1 MLPGRGGS
9 TGARRGIRVQAG
21 LVASVLLLGTLLVF
35 AGPAAPAGAA
45 TPTAQNPRP
54 GLCARVRNQWTRLV
68 ATNKRAKT
76 AFQKASALRDRLLRG
91 GRATLAHRLDV
102 RLQYLRQ
109 IHVLL
114 VDRVQLIAARAS
126 GVCSDRPPVLDS
138 Y

>member
-1 MLPGRGGS
+1 M
-9 TGARRGIRVQAG
+9 
-21 LVASVLLLGTLLVF
+21 LGTLLGF

-45 TPTAQNPRP
+45 TPAARSPRP
-54 GLCARVRNQWTRLV
+54 GLCVRVRNQWARLV
-68 ATNKRAKT
+68 VANKRAKT
-76 AFQKASALRDRLLRG
+76 AFEKASALRDRLRHG
-91 GRATLAHRLDV
+91 GRANLAHRLDA

-114 VDRVQLIAARAS
+114 VDRVQLVAARAS

>member
-1 MLPGRGGS
+1 M
-9 TGARRGIRVQAG
+9 I
-21 LVASVLLLGTLLVF
+21 ASVLVLGTLLVF

-45 TPTAQNPRP
+45 TPTAPSPRP
-54 GLCARVRNQWTRLV
+54 GLCVRARDQWARLV
-68 ATNKRAKT
+68 AANKRAKT
-76 AFQKASALRDRLLRG
+76 AFQKASALRDRLRRR